1 MKDLENRANKKILV
15 LYTGG
20 TIGMV
25 STEQGYDVKP
35 GYLSETIAGI
45 RDFYHYNMPQFEIK
59 EYSELIDSSNINP
72 RKWLSLALDIIK
84 TYQDYD
90 GFVILHGTD
99 TLAYTASVLSFMLGE
114 LQKPVIVTGSQIPI
128 SKIRSDAISNILN
141 SLIFACSDDIKEVCI
156 YFNQKLMR
164 GNRTTKISATD
175 FDAFASP
182 NYPALARVGIDIVV
196 RQEKLWQRADTFSQ
210 PKLETFAVPKIAIL
224 NVFPGM
230 GNDILE
236 AVLEPPLQG
245 LILKT
250 YGAGNMIND
259 PSIHMTLKKANDRGV
274 VIVNCTQC
282 LYGSVKMDAYKAA
295 RGLVEAGVVSGYD
308 MTDEAALGKL
318 FYLLSQPNMTQ
329 QDVKEAFNVSLQG
342 EVTI

>member
-1 MKDLENRANKKILV
+1 MENLSHKKILV

-20 TIGMV
+20 TIGMI
-25 STEQGYDVKP
+25 STEQGYDVEP
-35 GYLSETIAGI
+35 GYLTKTVEGI
-45 RDFYHYNMPQFEIK
+45 RDFYEYNMPEFKIK
-59 EYSELIDSSNINP
+59 EYTNLIDSSNINP
-72 RKWLSLALDIIK
+72 KRWVSLALDVIK
-84 TYQDYD
+84 NYEDFD

-114 LQKPVIVTGSQIPI
+114 IQKPVIVTGSQIPI

-141 SLIFACSDDIKEVCI
+141 SLIFACSNDIKEVCV
-156 YFNQKLMR
+156 YFNQRLMR

-175 FDAFASP
+175 FEAFDSP
-182 NYPALARVGIDIVV
+182 NYPSLAKVGIDIDVKK
-196 RQEKLWQRADTFSQ
+196 RRLWQRSDTYDL
-210 PKLETFAVPKIAIL
+210 PTLETFGVPKIAIL
-224 NVFPGM
+224 SVFPGM
-230 GNDILE
+230 DNDILE

-250 YGAGNMIND
+250 YGSGNMMDD
-259 PSIHMTLKKANDRGV
+259 PNIHKTLAKADKRGV

-282 LYGSVKMDAYKAA
+282 MYGSVKMHTYKTA
-295 RGLVEAGVVSGYD
+295 RGLVSAGVVSGYD

-318 FYLLSQPNMTQ
+318 FYLLSQPGISQ
-329 QDVKEAFNVSLQG
+329 QQIKDAFNVSLQG

>member
-1 MKDLENRANKKILV
+1 MENLSHKKILV

-20 TIGMV
+20 TIGMI
-25 STEQGYDVKP
+25 STEQGYDVEP
-35 GYLSETIAGI
+35 GYLTKTVEGI
-45 RDFYHYNMPQFEIK
+45 RDFYEYNMPEFKIK
-59 EYSELIDSSNINP
+59 EYTNLIDSSNINP
-72 RKWLSLALDIIK
+72 KRWVSLALDVIK
-84 TYQDYD
+84 NYEDYD

-114 LQKPVIVTGSQIPI
+114 IQKPVIVTGSQIPI

-141 SLIFACSDDIKEVCI
+141 SLIFACSDDIKEVCV
-156 YFNQKLMR
+156 YFNQRLMR

-175 FDAFASP
+175 FEAFDSP
-182 NYPALARVGIDIVV
+182 NYPSLAKVGIDIEVKK
-196 RQEKLWQRADTFSQ
+196 RRLWQRSDNYDIPT
-210 PKLETFAVPKIAIL
+210 LETFGVPKIAIL
-224 NVFPGM
+224 SVFPGM
-230 GNDILE
+230 DNDILE

-250 YGAGNMIND
+250 YGSGNMMDD
-259 PSIHMTLKKANDRGV
+259 PNIHKTLSKADKRGV

-282 LYGSVKMDAYKAA
+282 MYGSVKMQTYKAA
-295 RGLVEAGVVSGYD
+295 RGLVDAGVVSGYD

-318 FYLLSQPNMTQ
+318 FYLLSQPGISQ
-329 QDVKEAFNVSLQG
+329 QQIKDAFNTSLQG

>member
-1 MKDLENRANKKILV
+1 MENLSHKKILV

-20 TIGMV
+20 TIGMIN
-25 STEQGYDVKP
+25 TEQGYDVKP
-35 GYLSETIAGI
+35 GYLTKTVEGI
-45 RDFYHYNMPQFEIK
+45 RDFYEYNMPEFKVK
-59 EYSELIDSSNINP
+59 EYTNLIDSSNINP
-72 RKWLSLALDIIK
+72 KRWVSLALDVIK
-84 TYQDYD
+84 NYKDYD

-114 LQKPVIVTGSQIPI
+114 IQKPVIVTGSQIPI

-141 SLIFACSDDIKEVCI
+141 SLIFACSDDIKEVCV
-156 YFNQKLMR
+156 YFNQRLMR

-175 FDAFASP
+175 FEAFDSP
-182 NYPALARVGIDIVV
+182 NYSSLAKVGIDIEIKK
-196 RQEKLWQRADTFSQ
+196 RRLWQRSDNYDL
-210 PKLETFAVPKIAIL
+210 PILETFGVPKIAIL
-224 NVFPGM
+224 SVFPGM
-230 GNDILE
+230 DNNILE

-250 YGAGNMIND
+250 YGSGNMMDD
-259 PSIHMTLKKANDRGV
+259 PNIHKTLARANQRGV

-282 LYGSVKMDAYKAA
+282 LYGSVKMQTYKIA
-295 RGLVEAGVVSGYD
+295 RGLVDVGVVSGYD

-318 FYLLSQPNMTQ
+318 FYLLSQPGISQ
-329 QDVKEAFNVSLQG
+329 QQIKDAFNTSLQG

>member
-1 MKDLENRANKKILV
+1 MENLSHKKILV

-20 TIGMV
+20 TIGMIN
-25 STEQGYDVKP
+25 TEQGYDVEP
-35 GYLSETIAGI
+35 GYLTKTVEGI
-45 RDFYHYNMPQFEIK
+45 RDFYEYNMPEFKIK
-59 EYSELIDSSNINP
+59 EYTNLIDSSNINP
-72 RKWLSLALDIIK
+72 KRWVSLALDIIK
-84 TYQDYD
+84 NYKDYD

-114 LQKPVIVTGSQIPI
+114 IQKPVIVTGSQIPI

-141 SLIFACSDDIKEVCI
+141 SLIFACSDDIKEVCV
-156 YFNQKLMR
+156 YFNQRLMR

-175 FDAFASP
+175 FEAFDSP
-182 NYPALARVGIDIVV
+182 NYPSLAKVGIDIDVKK
-196 RQEKLWQRADTFSQ
+196 RRLWQRSDTYEL
-210 PKLETFAVPKIAIL
+210 PTLETFGVPKIAIL
-224 NVFPGM
+224 SVFPGM
-230 GNDILE
+230 DNDILE

-250 YGAGNMIND
+250 YGSGNMMDD
-259 PSIHMTLKKANDRGV
+259 PNIHKTLAKANQRGV

-282 LYGSVKMDAYKAA
+282 LYGSVEMQTYKAA
-295 RGLVEAGVVSGYD
+295 RGLVDAGVVSGYD

-318 FYLLSQPNMTQ
+318 FYLLSQPGISQ
-329 QDVKEAFNVSLQG
+329 QQIKDAFNVSLQG